1 MEKIIMFYEQ
11 GLEKW
16 GIYLISAPLIL
27 MTVIE
32 VLNALGRKLF
42 MPFPCSLEAVES
54 LLVIS
59 VYLGVSIVALEGGH
73 VSVSLMTDRLSARVQ
88 YGLDA
93 FANLLGASTF
103 GFLAF
108 GAWKEAFRAL
118 GIWEMRIGVYR
129 FPLWPFKL
137 IFALG
142 MTMLA
147 IQLVVNVVKFIHKAM
162 GHADYAKIKRE
173 APEKILMQA

>member
-1 MEKIIMFYEQ
+1 MEKMIIFYEAK
-11 GLEKW
+11 LEKW
-16 GIYLISAPLIL
+16 GIYLISAPLLL
-27 MTVIE
+27 MTVVE

-59 VYLGVSIVALEGGH
+59 VYLGVAIVALEGGH
-73 VSVSLMTDRLSARVQ
+73 INVALLTGRLPASVQ
-88 YGLDA
+88 HWLDA
-93 FANLLGASTF
+93 FANFLGMLTF

-108 GAWKEAFRAL
+108 GAWKEAFRAI

-137 IFALG
+137 IFAVG
-142 MTMLA
+142 MTMLVV
-147 IQLVVNVVKFIHKAM
+147 QLAVNVIKCVHRAR
-162 GHADYAKIKRE
+162 GNADYAKSKQE
-173 APEKILMQA
+173 DQENILVQA